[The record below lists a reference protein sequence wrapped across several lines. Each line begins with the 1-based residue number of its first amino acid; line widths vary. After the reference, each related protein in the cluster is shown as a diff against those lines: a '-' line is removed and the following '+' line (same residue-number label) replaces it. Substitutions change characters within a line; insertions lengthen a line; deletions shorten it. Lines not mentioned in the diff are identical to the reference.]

1 MYATNDLSRA
11 AFLMVRGHELTKI
24 VPSNGRYCTFFFNQ
38 DAAHDAESYDRGAS
52 VPARIYAQ
60 TAHKLTAM
68 AQQARKESSR

>member
-11 AFLMVRGHELTKI
+11 AFLMTRGHELAEI
-24 VPSNGRYCTFFFNQ
+24 VKSNGRYCTFIFSSDATQ
-38 DAAHDAESYDRGAS
+38 DAASYDRGVS

-68 AQQARKESSR
+68 AQQARKERWL